1 MTQKLYILNIPEI
14 EKIFNEIKEYTT
26 FEVAGFKKIKDLVEK
41 LENDKD
47 ILLNSIVLIYKKDA
61 KSIEGKIDENK
72 ICYLPNLPFKILYL
86 LEQINVK
93 FIQQVYISQS
103 DKGGLV
109 FGGDIDG
116 YNSYAQR
123 GNLDMLEDVCESGLA
138 LMPSISKARLLR
150 MWGGIMDMTMDG
162 SPIID
167 KTHIKG
173 LYMNAGWCY
182 GGFKATPAS
191 GWCFAHLIA
200 KDYSHSLSENFK
212 LDRFKNGYMIDEK
225 GQGAQPNLH

>member
-14 EKIFNEIKEYTT
+14 EKIFNEIKEYIT

-103 DKGGLV
+103 DINVK
-109 FGGDIDG
+109 
-116 YNSYAQR
+116 NYA
-123 GNLDMLEDVCESGLA
+123 LDLNARILKKNNQELKLTEREIEAIIFLQNKNEPVSVEKLQKEVWKYGEDLETHTVE
-138 LMPSISKARLLR
+138 
-150 MWGGIMDMTMDG
+150 
-162 SPIID
+162 
-167 KTHIKG
+167 THIYRLRK
-173 LYMNAGWCY
+173 
-182 GGFKATPAS
+182 K
-191 GWCFAHLIA
+191 I
-200 KDYSHSLSENFK
+200 KDKFNDNNFILSEK
-212 LDRFKNGYMIDEK
+212 KGYFIK
-225 GQGAQPNLH
+225 

>member
-47 ILLNSIVLIYKKDA
+47 ILLNSIVLIDKKDA

-103 DKGGLV
+103 DINVK
-109 FGGDIDG
+109 
-116 YNSYAQR
+116 NYA
-123 GNLDMLEDVCESGLA
+123 LDLNARILKKNNQELKLTEREIEAIIFLQNKNEPVSVEKLQKEVWKYGEDLETHTVE
-138 LMPSISKARLLR
+138 
-150 MWGGIMDMTMDG
+150 
-162 SPIID
+162 
-167 KTHIKG
+167 THIYRLRK
-173 LYMNAGWCY
+173 
-182 GGFKATPAS
+182 K
-191 GWCFAHLIA
+191 I
-200 KDYSHSLSENFK
+200 KDKFNDNNFILSEK
-212 LDRFKNGYMIDEK
+212 KGYFIK
-225 GQGAQPNLH
+225 WKRKIL

>member
-86 LEQINVK
+86 IEQINVK
-93 FIQQVYISQS
+93 FIQQVYISHS
-103 DKGGLV
+103 DINVK
-109 FGGDIDG
+109 
-116 YNSYAQR
+116 NYA
-123 GNLDMLEDVCESGLA
+123 LDLNARILKKNNQELKLTEREIEAIIFLQNKNEPVSVEKLQKEVWKYGEDLETHTVE
-138 LMPSISKARLLR
+138 
-150 MWGGIMDMTMDG
+150 
-162 SPIID
+162 
-167 KTHIKG
+167 THIYRLRK
-173 LYMNAGWCY
+173 
-182 GGFKATPAS
+182 K
-191 GWCFAHLIA
+191 I
-200 KDYSHSLSENFK
+200 KDKFNDNNFILSEK
-212 LDRFKNGYMIDEK
+212 KGYFIK
-225 GQGAQPNLH
+225 

>member
-93 FIQQVYISQS
+93 FIKQVYISQS
-103 DKGGLV
+103 DINVK
-109 FGGDIDG
+109 
-116 YNSYAQR
+116 NYA
-123 GNLDMLEDVCESGLA
+123 LDLNARILKKNNQELKLTEREIEAIIFLQNKNEPVSVEKLQKEVWKYGEDLETHTVE
-138 LMPSISKARLLR
+138 
-150 MWGGIMDMTMDG
+150 
-162 SPIID
+162 
-167 KTHIKG
+167 THIYRLRK
-173 LYMNAGWCY
+173 
-182 GGFKATPAS
+182 K
-191 GWCFAHLIA
+191 I
-200 KDYSHSLSENFK
+200 KDKFNDNNFILSEK
-212 LDRFKNGYMIDEK
+212 KGYFIK
-225 GQGAQPNLH
+225 

>member
-47 ILLNSIVLIYKKDA
+47 ILLNSIVLIDKKDA

-103 DKGGLV
+103 DINVK
-109 FGGDIDG
+109 
-116 YNSYAQR
+116 NYA
-123 GNLDMLEDVCESGLA
+123 LDLNARILKKNNQELKLTEREIEAIIFLQNKNEPVSVEKLQKEVWKYGEDLETHTVE
-138 LMPSISKARLLR
+138 
-150 MWGGIMDMTMDG
+150 
-162 SPIID
+162 
-167 KTHIKG
+167 THIYRLRK
-173 LYMNAGWCY
+173 
-182 GGFKATPAS
+182 K
-191 GWCFAHLIA
+191 I
-200 KDYSHSLSENFK
+200 KDKFNDNNFILSEK
-212 LDRFKNGYMIDEK
+212 KGYFIK
-225 GQGAQPNLH
+225 WKKKIL

>member
-14 EKIFNEIKEYTT
+14 EKIFNEIKEYIT

-47 ILLNSIVLIYKKDA
+47 ILLNSIVLIDKKDA

-103 DKGGLV
+103 DINVK
-109 FGGDIDG
+109 
-116 YNSYAQR
+116 NYA
-123 GNLDMLEDVCESGLA
+123 LDLNARILKKNNQELKLTEREIEAIIFLQNKNEPVSVEKLQKEVWKYGEDLETHTVE
-138 LMPSISKARLLR
+138 
-150 MWGGIMDMTMDG
+150 
-162 SPIID
+162 
-167 KTHIKG
+167 THIYRLRK
-173 LYMNAGWCY
+173 
-182 GGFKATPAS
+182 K
-191 GWCFAHLIA
+191 I
-200 KDYSHSLSENFK
+200 KDKFNDNNFILSEK
-212 LDRFKNGYMIDEK
+212 KGYFIK
-225 GQGAQPNLH
+225 

>member
-72 ICYLPNLPFKILYL
+72 ICYFPNLPFKILYL

-103 DKGGLV
+103 DINVK
-109 FGGDIDG
+109 
-116 YNSYAQR
+116 NYA
-123 GNLDMLEDVCESGLA
+123 LDLNARILKKNNQELKLTEREIEAIIFLQNKNEPVSVEKLQKEVWKYGEDLETHTVE
-138 LMPSISKARLLR
+138 
-150 MWGGIMDMTMDG
+150 
-162 SPIID
+162 
-167 KTHIKG
+167 THIYRLRK
-173 LYMNAGWCY
+173 
-182 GGFKATPAS
+182 K
-191 GWCFAHLIA
+191 I
-200 KDYSHSLSENFK
+200 KDKFNDNNFILSEK
-212 LDRFKNGYMIDEK
+212 KGYFIK
-225 GQGAQPNLH
+225 

>member
-47 ILLNSIVLIYKKDA
+47 ILLNSIVLIDKKDA

-103 DKGGLV
+103 DINVK
-109 FGGDIDG
+109 
-116 YNSYAQR
+116 NYA
-123 GNLDMLEDVCESGLA
+123 LDLNARILKKNNQELKLTEREIEAIIFLQNKNEPVSVEKLQKEVWKYGEDLETHTVE
-138 LMPSISKARLLR
+138 
-150 MWGGIMDMTMDG
+150 
-162 SPIID
+162 
-167 KTHIKG
+167 THIYRLRK
-173 LYMNAGWCY
+173 
-182 GGFKATPAS
+182 K
-191 GWCFAHLIA
+191 I
-200 KDYSHSLSENFK
+200 KDKFNDNNFILSEK
-212 LDRFKNGYMIDEK
+212 KGYFIK
-225 GQGAQPNLH
+225 

>member
-103 DKGGLV
+103 DINVK
-109 FGGDIDG
+109 
-116 YNSYAQR
+116 NYA
-123 GNLDMLEDVCESGLA
+123 LDLNARILKKNNQELKLTEREIEAIIFLQNKNEPVSVEKLQKEVWKYGEDLETHTVE
-138 LMPSISKARLLR
+138 
-150 MWGGIMDMTMDG
+150 
-162 SPIID
+162 
-167 KTHIKG
+167 THIYRLRKKIKEKFDDDNFILSSKKG
-173 LYMNAGWCY
+173 Y
-182 GGFKATPAS
+182 
-191 GWCFAHLIA
+191 LI
-200 KDYSHSLSENFK
+200 N
-212 LDRFKNGYMIDEK
+212 
-225 GQGAQPNLH
+225 

>member
-47 ILLNSIVLIYKKDA
+47 ISLNSIVLIDKKDA

-103 DKGGLV
+103 DINVK
-109 FGGDIDG
+109 
-116 YNSYAQR
+116 NYA
-123 GNLDMLEDVCESGLA
+123 LDLNARILKKNNQELKLTEREIEAIIFLQNKNEPVSVEKLQKEVWKYGEDLETHTVE
-138 LMPSISKARLLR
+138 
-150 MWGGIMDMTMDG
+150 
-162 SPIID
+162 
-167 KTHIKG
+167 THIYRLRK
-173 LYMNAGWCY
+173 
-182 GGFKATPAS
+182 K
-191 GWCFAHLIA
+191 I
-200 KDYSHSLSENFK
+200 KDKFNDNNFILSEK
-212 LDRFKNGYMIDEK
+212 KGYFIK
-225 GQGAQPNLH
+225 

>member
-14 EKIFNEIKEYTT
+14 EKIFNEIKEYIT
-26 FEVAGFKKIKDLVEK
+26 FEVACFKKIKDLVEK

-103 DKGGLV
+103 DINVK
-109 FGGDIDG
+109 
-116 YNSYAQR
+116 NYA
-123 GNLDMLEDVCESGLA
+123 LDLNARTLKKNNQELKLTEREIEAIIFLQNKNEPVSVEKLQKEVWKYGEDLETHTVE
-138 LMPSISKARLLR
+138 
-150 MWGGIMDMTMDG
+150 
-162 SPIID
+162 
-167 KTHIKG
+167 THIYRLRK
-173 LYMNAGWCY
+173 
-182 GGFKATPAS
+182 K
-191 GWCFAHLIA
+191 I
-200 KDYSHSLSENFK
+200 KDKFNDNNFILSEK
-212 LDRFKNGYMIDEK
+212 KGYFIK
-225 GQGAQPNLH
+225 

>member
-14 EKIFNEIKEYTT
+14 EKIFNEIKEYIT

-72 ICYLPNLPFKILYL
+72 ICYLPNSPFKILYL

-103 DKGGLV
+103 DINVK
-109 FGGDIDG
+109 
-116 YNSYAQR
+116 NYA
-123 GNLDMLEDVCESGLA
+123 LDLNARILKKNNQELKLTEREIEAIIFLQNKNEPVSVEKLQKEVWKYGEDLETHTVE
-138 LMPSISKARLLR
+138 
-150 MWGGIMDMTMDG
+150 
-162 SPIID
+162 
-167 KTHIKG
+167 THIYRLRK
-173 LYMNAGWCY
+173 
-182 GGFKATPAS
+182 K
-191 GWCFAHLIA
+191 I
-200 KDYSHSLSENFK
+200 KDKFNDNNFILSEK
-212 LDRFKNGYMIDEK
+212 KGYFIK
-225 GQGAQPNLH
+225 

>member
-14 EKIFNEIKEYTT
+14 EKIFNEIKDYTT

-103 DKGGLV
+103 DINVK
-109 FGGDIDG
+109 
-116 YNSYAQR
+116 NYA
-123 GNLDMLEDVCESGLA
+123 LDLNARILKKNNQELKLTEREIEAIIFLQNKNEPVSVEKLQKEVWKYGEDLETHTVE
-138 LMPSISKARLLR
+138 
-150 MWGGIMDMTMDG
+150 
-162 SPIID
+162 
-167 KTHIKG
+167 THIYRLRK
-173 LYMNAGWCY
+173 
-182 GGFKATPAS
+182 K
-191 GWCFAHLIA
+191 I
-200 KDYSHSLSENFK
+200 KDKFNDNNFILSEK
-212 LDRFKNGYMIDEK
+212 KGYFIK
-225 GQGAQPNLH
+225 

>member
-26 FEVAGFKKIKDLVEK
+26 FEVASFKKIKDLVEK

-47 ILLNSIVLIYKKDA
+47 ILLNSIVLIDKKDA

-103 DKGGLV
+103 DINVK
-109 FGGDIDG
+109 
-116 YNSYAQR
+116 NYA
-123 GNLDMLEDVCESGLA
+123 LDLNARILKKNNQELKLTEREIEAIIFLQNKNEPVSVEKLQKEVWKYGEDLETHTVE
-138 LMPSISKARLLR
+138 
-150 MWGGIMDMTMDG
+150 
-162 SPIID
+162 
-167 KTHIKG
+167 THIYRLRK
-173 LYMNAGWCY
+173 
-182 GGFKATPAS
+182 K
-191 GWCFAHLIA
+191 I
-200 KDYSHSLSENFK
+200 KDKFNDNNFILSEK
-212 LDRFKNGYMIDEK
+212 KGYFIK
-225 GQGAQPNLH
+225 

>member
-47 ILLNSIVLIYKKDA
+47 ILLNSIVLIDKKDA

-103 DKGGLV
+103 DINVK
-109 FGGDIDG
+109 
-116 YNSYAQR
+116 NYA
-123 GNLDMLEDVCESGLA
+123 LDLNARTLKKNNQELKLTEREIEAIIFLQNKNEPVSVEKLQKEVWKYGEDLETHTVE
-138 LMPSISKARLLR
+138 
-150 MWGGIMDMTMDG
+150 
-162 SPIID
+162 
-167 KTHIKG
+167 THIYRLRK
-173 LYMNAGWCY
+173 
-182 GGFKATPAS
+182 K
-191 GWCFAHLIA
+191 I
-200 KDYSHSLSENFK
+200 KDKFNDNNFILSEK
-212 LDRFKNGYMIDEK
+212 KGYFIK
-225 GQGAQPNLH
+225 

>member
-14 EKIFNEIKEYTT
+14 EKIFNEIKEYIT

-72 ICYLPNLPFKILYL
+72 ICYLPNLPFKIIYL

-103 DKGGLV
+103 DINVK
-109 FGGDIDG
+109 
-116 YNSYAQR
+116 NYA
-123 GNLDMLEDVCESGLA
+123 LDLNARILKKNNQELKLTEREIEAIIFLQNKNEPVSVEKLQKEVWKYGEDLETHTVE
-138 LMPSISKARLLR
+138 
-150 MWGGIMDMTMDG
+150 
-162 SPIID
+162 
-167 KTHIKG
+167 THIYRLRK
-173 LYMNAGWCY
+173 
-182 GGFKATPAS
+182 K
-191 GWCFAHLIA
+191 I
-200 KDYSHSLSENFK
+200 KDKFNDNNFILSEK
-212 LDRFKNGYMIDEK
+212 KGYFIK
-225 GQGAQPNLH
+225 WKRKIL

>member
-47 ILLNSIVLIYKKDA
+47 ISLNSIVLIDKKDA

-93 FIQQVYISQS
+93 FIKQVYISQS
-103 DKGGLV
+103 DINVK
-109 FGGDIDG
+109 
-116 YNSYAQR
+116 NYA
-123 GNLDMLEDVCESGLA
+123 LDLNARILKKNNQELKLTEREIEAIIFLQNKNEPVSVEKLQKEVWKYGEDLETHTVE
-138 LMPSISKARLLR
+138 
-150 MWGGIMDMTMDG
+150 
-162 SPIID
+162 
-167 KTHIKG
+167 THIYRLRK
-173 LYMNAGWCY
+173 
-182 GGFKATPAS
+182 K
-191 GWCFAHLIA
+191 I
-200 KDYSHSLSENFK
+200 KDKFNDNNFILSEK
-212 LDRFKNGYMIDEK
+212 KGYFIK
-225 GQGAQPNLH
+225 

>member
-14 EKIFNEIKEYTT
+14 EKIFNEIKEYIT
-26 FEVAGFKKIKDLVEK
+26 FEVLGSKKIKDLVEK

-103 DKGGLV
+103 DINVK
-109 FGGDIDG
+109 
-116 YNSYAQR
+116 NYA
-123 GNLDMLEDVCESGLA
+123 LDLNARILKKNNQELKLTEREIEAIIFLQNKNEPVSVEKLQKEVWKYGEDLETHTVE
-138 LMPSISKARLLR
+138 
-150 MWGGIMDMTMDG
+150 
-162 SPIID
+162 
-167 KTHIKG
+167 THIYRLRK
-173 LYMNAGWCY
+173 
-182 GGFKATPAS
+182 K
-191 GWCFAHLIA
+191 I
-200 KDYSHSLSENFK
+200 KDKFNDNNFILSEK
-212 LDRFKNGYMIDEK
+212 KGYFIK
-225 GQGAQPNLH
+225 

>member
-103 DKGGLV
+103 DINVK
-109 FGGDIDG
+109 
-116 YNSYAQR
+116 NYA
-123 GNLDMLEDVCESGLA
+123 LDLNARILKKNNQELKLTEREIEAIIFLQNKNEPVSVEKLQKEVWKYGEDLETHTVE
-138 LMPSISKARLLR
+138 
-150 MWGGIMDMTMDG
+150 
-162 SPIID
+162 
-167 KTHIKG
+167 THIYRLRK
-173 LYMNAGWCY
+173 
-182 GGFKATPAS
+182 K
-191 GWCFAHLIA
+191 I
-200 KDYSHSLSENFK
+200 KDKFNDNNFILSEK
-212 LDRFKNGYMIDEK
+212 KGYFIK
-225 GQGAQPNLH
+225 

>member
-14 EKIFNEIKEYTT
+14 EKIFNEIKDYTT

-47 ILLNSIVLIYKKDA
+47 ISLNSIVLIDKKDA

-103 DKGGLV
+103 DINVK
-109 FGGDIDG
+109 
-116 YNSYAQR
+116 NYA
-123 GNLDMLEDVCESGLA
+123 LDLNARILKKNNQELKLTEREIEAIIFLQNKNEPVSVEKLQKEVWKYGEDLETHTVE
-138 LMPSISKARLLR
+138 
-150 MWGGIMDMTMDG
+150 
-162 SPIID
+162 
-167 KTHIKG
+167 THIYRLRK
-173 LYMNAGWCY
+173 
-182 GGFKATPAS
+182 K
-191 GWCFAHLIA
+191 I
-200 KDYSHSLSENFK
+200 KDKFNDNNFILSEK
-212 LDRFKNGYMIDEK
+212 KGYFIK
-225 GQGAQPNLH
+225 

>member
-103 DKGGLV
+103 DINVK
-109 FGGDIDG
+109 
-116 YNSYAQR
+116 NYA
-123 GNLDMLEDVCESGLA
+123 LDLNARILKKNNQELKLTEREIEAIIFLQNKNEPVSVEKLQKEVWKYGEDLETHTVE
-138 LMPSISKARLLR
+138 
-150 MWGGIMDMTMDG
+150 
-162 SPIID
+162 
-167 KTHIKG
+167 THIYRLRK
-173 LYMNAGWCY
+173 
-182 GGFKATPAS
+182 K
-191 GWCFAHLIA
+191 I
-200 KDYSHSLSENFK
+200 KDKFNDNNFILSEK
-212 LDRFKNGYMIDEK
+212 KGYFIK
-225 GQGAQPNLH
+225 WKRKIL

>member
-103 DKGGLV
+103 DISVK
-109 FGGDIDG
+109 
-116 YNSYAQR
+116 NYA
-123 GNLDMLEDVCESGLA
+123 LDLNARILKKNNQELKLTEREIEAIIFLQNKNEPVSVEKLQKEVWKYGEDLETHTVE
-138 LMPSISKARLLR
+138 
-150 MWGGIMDMTMDG
+150 
-162 SPIID
+162 
-167 KTHIKG
+167 THIYRLRK
-173 LYMNAGWCY
+173 
-182 GGFKATPAS
+182 K
-191 GWCFAHLIA
+191 I
-200 KDYSHSLSENFK
+200 KDKFNDNNFILSEK
-212 LDRFKNGYMIDEK
+212 KGYFIK
-225 GQGAQPNLH
+225 